1 VTHAK
6 PAAKVKR
13 KQKKLIIRMLSMETK
28 QIPVQQ
34 TRAAFVPATLDK
46 DNRTIEITWSV
57 GAQVRRYDWW
67 DGEYF
72 IEELSMQ
79 SSAVRLDRLNS
90 GAPFCRDHESESV
103 LDALGVVEKAW
114 ITNGVGGALVRF
126 SKRADVEP
134 IYQDVIDGILQNISV
149 GYYPLKMEEQRE
161 KRDGMS
167 VFLVTDWEPFEL
179 SLVTIPADTA
189 AKVRSGEKTNS
200 VIIETL
206 RGKEMDKDPETQR
219 SATEPAEQPKPAATN
234 NVVDLEQARKAS
246 KAEGAAEE
254 RERIA
259 AIRTFAKKARGV
271 DDAFVDD
278 LIARGLSASDA
289 QAKILEKWTAITDT
303 EQHRG
308 DTSVT
313 KDERDNFIE
322 AGVQA
327 LRARSGLEKMD
338 GGNEFRG
345 MRLTE
350 IAKLCLERG
359 GISVKGMNELEMVKR
374 SFTQSTSDFPVLLET
389 AMHKTLQNAY
399 AIAPDTWSRFCS
411 VGSVSDFRAHNRYRL
426 GSFGNL
432 DSLGELSEFKNK
444 SIPDGER
451 STITAGTK
459 GNLINISRQT
469 IINDDLSAFINLS
482 AMLGRAGRRTI
493 EADVYALL
501 ASNPVMFDG
510 IALFHA
516 SHGNL
521 AASGSV
527 VSVASIE
534 SSRIAMAMQKD
545 ISGNDFL
552 DLRPALWLGGM
563 AAGGQA
569 RVTNDAQYDPDTA
582 NKLQAPNRVRGLF
595 RDVIDTPRITG
606 TDWYTFAD
614 PSEAPVIEVAFLN
627 GEQSP
632 FLDRQDGFEVDGI
645 QWKVRLDYGVAA
657 IDYRGAYRNPGA

>member
-1 VTHAK
+1 VIRAK

-13 KQKKLIIRMLSMETK
+13 KQKKLTISRMLQMPTK
-28 QIPVQQ
+28 QMPGLQ
-34 TRAAFVPATLDK
+34 TRAAFVPSTLDK
-46 DNRTIEITWSV
+46 ENRTIEITWST

-67 DGEYF
+67 EDEYF

-79 SSAVRLDRLNS
+79 PSAVRLGRLNN
-90 GAPFCRDHESESV
+90 GAPFLGLHDQYSFNDV
-103 LDALGVVEKAW
+103 LGVVERAW
-114 ITNGVGGALVRF
+114 ITNGIGGALVRF
-126 SKRADVEP
+126 SKRDDVEP
-134 IYQDVIDGILQNISV
+134 IYQEVVDGILQNISV
-149 GYYPLKMEEQRE
+149 GYNIIKMQEQPE

-167 VFLVTDWEPFEL
+167 VLLATDWEPYEL
-179 SLVTIPADTA
+179 SLVIVGADA
-189 AKVRSGEKTNS
+189 DARVRSKDNQNS
-200 VIIETL
+200 LVNVEIL
-206 RGKEMDKDPETQR
+206 RGVKMDEEQQR
-219 SATEPAEQPKPAATN
+219 SAAEQTEQPKPAATN
-234 NVVDLEQARKAS
+234 VVDLEQVRKMG
-246 KAEGAAEE
+246 KTEGAAEE

-259 AIRTFAKKARGV
+259 AIRSFAKTARGV
-271 DDAFVDD
+271 DEAFVND
-278 LIARGLSASDA
+278 LIERGLSAHDA
-289 QAKILEKWTAITDT
+289 QAKILDKWATITDG

-313 KDERDNFIE
+313 KDERDNFID

-327 LRARSGLEKMD
+327 LRARAGLDKMD
-338 GGNEFRG
+338 GSNEFRG

-359 GISVKGMNELEMVKR
+359 GVSVKGMDEREMVKR

-399 AIAPDTWSRFCS
+399 SIAPDTWSRFCA
-411 VGSVSDFRAHNRYRL
+411 VGSVTDFRAHNRYRL

-451 STITAGTK
+451 STIIASTK

-469 IINDDLSAFINLS
+469 IINDDLSAFVGLS
-482 AMLGRAGRRTI
+482 AMLGRAARRTI

-534 SSRIAMAMQKD
+534 AARIAMAMQRD

-569 RVTNDAQYDPDTA
+569 RLTNDAQYDPDTN
-582 NKLQAPNRVRGLF
+582 NKLQMPNRVRGLY

-614 PSEAPVIEVAFLN
+614 PNDAPAIEVAFLN

-632 FLDRQDGFEVDGI
+632 FLDREDGFEVDGI

-657 IDYRGAYRNPGA
+657 IDYRGVYRNPGA

>member
-1 VTHAK
+1 M
-6 PAAKVKR
+6 P
-13 KQKKLIIRMLSMETK
+13 TK
-28 QIPVQQ
+28 QMPGLQ
-34 TRAAFVPATLDK
+34 TRAAFVPSTLDK
-46 DNRTIEITWSV
+46 ENRTIEITWST

-67 DGEYF
+67 EDEYF

-79 SSAVRLDRLNS
+79 PSAVRLGRLNN
-90 GAPFCRDHESESV
+90 GAPFLGLHDQYSFNDV
-103 LDALGVVEKAW
+103 LGVVERAW
-114 ITNGVGGALVRF
+114 ITNGIGGALVRF
-126 SKRADVEP
+126 SKRDDVEP
-134 IYQDVIDGILQNISV
+134 IYQEVVDGILQNISV
-149 GYYPLKMEEQRE
+149 GYNIIKMQEQPE

-167 VFLVTDWEPFEL
+167 VLLATDWEPYEL
-179 SLVTIPADTA
+179 SLVIVGADA
-189 AKVRSGEKTNS
+189 DARVRSKDNQNS
-200 VIIETL
+200 LVNVEIL
-206 RGKEMDKDPETQR
+206 RGVKMDEEQQR
-219 SATEPAEQPKPAATN
+219 SAAEQTEQPKPAATN
-234 NVVDLEQARKAS
+234 VVDLEQVRKMG
-246 KAEGAAEE
+246 KTEGAAEE

-259 AIRTFAKKARGV
+259 AIRSFAKTARGV
-271 DDAFVDD
+271 DEAFVND
-278 LIARGLSASDA
+278 LIERGLSAHDA
-289 QAKILEKWTAITDT
+289 QAKILDKWATITDG

-313 KDERDNFIE
+313 KDERDNFID

-327 LRARSGLEKMD
+327 LRARAGLDKMD
-338 GGNEFRG
+338 GSNEFRG

-359 GISVKGMNELEMVKR
+359 GVSVKGMDEREMVKR

-399 AIAPDTWSRFCS
+399 SIAPDTWSRFCA
-411 VGSVSDFRAHNRYRL
+411 VGSVTDFRAHNRYRL

-451 STITAGTK
+451 STIIASTK

-469 IINDDLSAFINLS
+469 IINDDLSAFVGLS
-482 AMLGRAGRRTI
+482 AMLGRAARRTI

-534 SSRIAMAMQKD
+534 AARIAMAMQRD

-569 RVTNDAQYDPDTA
+569 RLTNDAQYDPDTN
-582 NKLQAPNRVRGLF
+582 NKLQMPNRVRGLY

-614 PSEAPVIEVAFLN
+614 PNDAPAIEVAFLN

-632 FLDRQDGFEVDGI
+632 FLDREDGFEVDGI

-657 IDYRGAYRNPGA
+657 IDYRGVYRNPGA